1 MSELGTYFLATCNL
15 IVSNTFAVLCAQEL
29 DNNEGEMVA
38 GQLDARMAYEEGQ
51 LRSVEGRNRA
61 DIDKEAQRRGLKKD
75 LAATSGS
82 SPSPLLAKPS
92 VPAPGGSIPRT
103 DTVPSQ
109 PAPAP
114 VRPAPAPAGTGQ
126 PLPGPIVTQPATQPA
141 MPSTLRPAPPQL
153 PALGATGQVGGVVC
167 ARGRAFAQHD
177 IPSPADPQDKGKK
190 DNKGGYEP
198 GGKKAAKPIP
208 APQRA
213 ETLRECEK
221 LWQSFLDISRAD
233 QINDVVSSL
242 ETMNKAHGE
251 KTKKS

>member
-1 MSELGTYFLATCNL
+1 MH
-15 IVSNTFAVLCAQEL
+15 QEL
-29 DNNEGEMVA
+29 DNNDGEMVD

-82 SPSPLLAKPS
+82 SPSPLLAKPP

-103 DTVPSQ
+103 DT
-109 PAPAP
+109 AP
-114 VRPAPAPAGTGQ
+114 TL
-126 PLPGPIVTQPATQPA
+126 LPGPKVTQPATQPA

-190 DNKGGYEP
+190 K
-198 GGKKAAKPIP
+198 
-208 APQRA
+208 
-213 ETLRECEK
+213 
-221 LWQSFLDISRAD
+221 
-233 QINDVVSSL
+233 
-242 ETMNKAHGE
+242 
-251 KTKKS
+251 